1 MTIEANTFQTYQA
14 VGRRED
20 LANTIYNIS
29 PSDVP
34 FMSMIGRTKAKNT
47 LAEWQTDSLSAAVS
61 TNYQVEGDDYSFDAV
76 TPTVRLGNYTQISRK
91 TVVVSGSQQAGNNA
105 GRDSEMALQ
114 LAKRSKELKRD
125 METSLTGKVA
135 KAAGSASVARRL
147 GGLETWI
154 STNTSRGTSGAGA
167 GGGAAPTDG
176 TQRAFTEAM
185 LKTVI
190 QSCYTQGGDPDV
202 IMVGPYNKGVVSG
215 FTGRTQARQMIA
227 EDKIQAAASL
237 FSSDFGELKVIP
249 NRFSRDRSA
258 FVLDPEYWSVAY
270 FRDFRQEDVAKTSD
284 ANKKALLVE
293 YTLCAKNE
301 ASSGVIA
308 DLSTS

>member
-1 MTIEANTFQTYQA
+1 
-14 VGRRED
+14 
-20 LANTIYNIS
+20 
-29 PSDVP
+29 
-34 FMSMIGRTKAKNT
+34 
-47 LAEWQTDSLSAAVS
+47 
-61 TNYQVEGDDYSFDAV
+61 
-76 TPTVRLGNYTQISRK
+76 
-91 TVVVSGSQQAGNNA
+91 
-105 GRDSEMALQ
+105 
-114 LAKRSKELKRD
+114 

-135 KAAGSASVARRL
+135 KAAGSASAARRL

-270 FRDFRQEDVAKTSD
+270 FRDFRQEEVAKTGD
-284 ANKKALLVE
+284 AIKRSLLVE